1 MTEQLPYL
9 VIIARTDAFSGFWA
23 QLAEAAGLELRLLE
37 GPEPVSGPRC
47 AAVIL
52 ACGGAESHA
61 VDLLHEARKLGIDRP
76 LVVGAATDHRLAV
89 QLMQRGAHAYFAL
102 PDDARLLEEEVVGRA
117 RRASAA
123 RPRDGDSRDSG
134 PYDFSEL
141 LGEAPALLD
150 AIDRAAKVIPGAQA
164 TVLITGETGTGKE
177 LIARAIHRN
186 GPRADAPFVAVNC
199 SAIPGTLLESEL
211 FGHEK
216 GAFTDARSAKPGLFE
231 VADGGTLFLDEVAI
245 LPLELQSKLLRALET
260 REVRRVGGIRDKQ
273 VDVRIIAAANVDLE
287 RAVEDGSFRE
297 DFYYRLAVVPIHLP
311 PLRERGDDV
320 LLLARHFLSDLAGDY
335 GMSAPEL
342 TSATITEL
350 RRHRWPGNVRE
361 LRNAIERGLLL
372 SGGGPLHPDHLA
384 LPLSGSRPAP
394 TPGGEAEAALP
405 FPATLG
411 EVERAAARAM
421 VAWCDGNKAR
431 AARRLGIARSRLY
444 RLLESG

>member
-9 VIIARTDAFSGFWA
+9 VIVARTDAFSDFWA
-23 QLAEAAGLELRLLE
+23 QLAEAAALELRLLE
-37 GPEPVSGPRC
+37 GAEPVSGSRC
-47 AAVIL
+47 AGVIL

-123 RPRDGDSRDSG
+123 RPRAGDSRDSG

-260 REVRRVGGIRDKQ
+260 REVRRVGGIRDEQ

-287 RAVEDGSFRE
+287 KAVEDGSFRE

-320 LLLARHFLSDLAGDY
+320 LLLARHFLSDLAGVY

-361 LRNAIERGLLL
+361 LKNAIERGLLL

-394 TPGGEAEAALP
+394 APGGEAEAALP

-411 EVERAAARAM
+411 EVERAAAHAM